1 MQFFERHEG
10 GERAVLLHV
19 VSRQESRA
27 EDLTEFRELMR
38 SAGAESVG
46 ECMASREAPDPRLY
60 IGKGKAEELAE
71 MVRETEADLVVVNA
85 QLSPSQERNL
95 EALLHCRV
103 IDRTGLILDI
113 FSQRARSHEGKLQ
126 VELAQLTHLSTR
138 LIRGWTHL
146 ERQRGGAI
154 GLRGPGETQLEMDRR
169 LIHERIKQLK
179 DRIIKVRRQRHEGRK
194 GRQRSEIPTVSL
206 VGYTNAGKSTLFNVL
221 TTADAFAA
229 DQLFAT
235 LDTTL
240 RRIDLDVGQPMVLA
254 DTVGFIRHL
263 PHELVTAFRST
274 LEETLEADLL
284 IHVVDAASDERDR
297 QMVDVE
303 KVLHEIGADTLPRLT
318 VMNKIDQLEHGIP
331 RVDRNEQGMIERV
344 WVSAKTGVGL
354 DELRQALRSRLA
366 PAKINVQVFLPVAA
380 AGIRAHLINDG
391 MIVGE
396 TWSEDELKPGW
407 HLDLSLTEGKWA
419 QWKKHFPE
427 LADCQIGPLQPVAKP
442 VVLADKLAADGLHL

>member
-19 VSRQESRA
+19 VSRQASRA
-27 EDLTEFRELMR
+27 EDLDEFRELLR
-38 SAGAESVG
+38 SAGAEVVG
-46 ECMASREAPDPRLY
+46 ECLASRESPDPRLY
-60 IGKGKAEELAE
+60 IGKGKAEELAALVGE
-71 MVRETEADLVVVNA
+71 SEADLVVVNA

-95 EALLHCRV
+95 EALLKCRV

-138 LIRGWTHL
+138 LVRGWTHL
-146 ERQRGGAI
+146 ERQRGGSI

-179 DRIIKVRRQRHEGRK
+179 ERILKVRRQRHEGRK

-206 VGYTNAGKSTLFNVL
+206 VGYTNAGKSTLFNAL
-221 TTADAFAA
+221 TTAGTYAA
-229 DQLFAT
+229 NQLFAT

-240 RRIDLDVGQPMVLA
+240 RRVDLAVGQPMVLA

-284 IHVVDAASDERDR
+284 IHVVDASSDERDR
-297 QMVDVE
+297 QMADVE
-303 KVLHEIGADTLPRLT
+303 KVLEEIGADTLPRLT
-318 VMNKIDQLEHGIP
+318 VMNKIDQLAQGAP
-331 RVDRNEQGMIERV
+331 RVDVNEQGTAERV
-344 WVSAKTGVGL
+344 WVSAKTGDGM
-354 DELRQALRSRLA
+354 DDLRQALLSRLS
-366 PAKINVQVFLPVAA
+366 PAKIAVSIFLPVAE
-380 AGIRAHLINDG
+380 AGIRARLLNEGLIVRED
-391 MIVGE
+391 
-396 TWSEDELKPGW
+396 WSEDESRPGW
-407 HLDLSLTEGKWA
+407 LLDLVLTDGKWA
-419 QWKKHFPE
+419 QWKKHFPQLRDYQIAPAGLPGSPDILTGA
-427 LADCQIGPLQPVAKP
+427 LAT
-442 VVLADKLAADGLHL
+442 DGLHH

>member
-19 VSRQESRA
+19 VSRQASRA
-27 EDLTEFRELMR
+27 EDLDEFRELLR
-38 SAGAESVG
+38 SAGAEVVG
-46 ECMASREAPDPRLY
+46 ECLASRESPDPRLY
-60 IGKGKAEELAE
+60 IGKGKAEELAALVSE
-71 MVRETEADLVVVNA
+71 SEADLVVVNA

-95 EALLHCRV
+95 EALLKCRV

-138 LIRGWTHL
+138 LVRGWTHL
-146 ERQRGGAI
+146 ERQRGGSI

-179 DRIIKVRRQRHEGRK
+179 ERILKVRRQRHEGRK

-206 VGYTNAGKSTLFNVL
+206 VGYTNAGKSTLFNAL
-221 TTADAFAA
+221 TTAGTYAA
-229 DQLFAT
+229 NQLFAT

-240 RRIDLDVGQPMVLA
+240 RRVDLAVGQPMVLA

-284 IHVVDAASDERDR
+284 IHVVDASSEERDR
-297 QMVDVE
+297 QMADVE
-303 KVLHEIGADTLPRLT
+303 KVLEEIGADSLPRLT
-318 VMNKIDQLEHGIP
+318 VMNKIDQLAQSAP
-331 RVDRNEQGMIERV
+331 RVDVNEQGAAERV
-344 WVSAKTGVGL
+344 WVSAKTGEGM
-354 DELRQALRSRLA
+354 DDLRQALLSRLA
-366 PAKINVQVFLPVAA
+366 PAKIAVSIFLPVSE
-380 AGIRAHLINDG
+380 AGIRARLLNEGLI
-391 MIVGE
+391 VRE
-396 TWSEDELKPGW
+396 AWSEDESRPGW
-407 HLDLSLTEGKWA
+407 RLDLVLTDGKWA
-419 QWKKHFPE
+419 QWKKHFPQ
-427 LADCQIGPLQPVAKP
+427 LGDYQIAP
-442 VVLADKLAADGLHL
+442 VVLPDTPVVLPGALAADGLHH